1 MRDKLAQTTM
11 KTTDFIYAAFFTAL
25 IALLGILSIP
35 LPISPVPIT
44 GLNLGI
50 MLAGSILTAR
60 QAFFSVLT
68 LILLG
73 AAGVPVFSGMAGGIG
88 VLLGPRGG
96 YYWGFLAGAVLI
108 ARLRNGSNSFW
119 RLLLANIAGG
129 AVMAYLFGVPW
140 LSLITGMSMGKAVAV
155 GALPFI
161 PGDIFKAVIAA
172 LIGIQINKRRQFLS
186 K

>member
-1 MRDKLAQTTM
+1 MSQKIT
-11 KTTDFIYAAFFTAL
+11 KTADFVYAAFFTAL
-25 IALLGILSIP
+25 IALLGIISIP

-73 AAGVPVFSGMAGGIG
+73 AAGAPVFSGMGGGVG

-108 ARLRNGSNSFW
+108 ARFRGSSNSFR
-119 RLLLANIAGG
+119 RLLLVNIAGG
-129 AVMAYLFGVPW
+129 AVMAYAFGVPW
-140 LSLITGMSMGKAVAV
+140 LSLVTGMSLGKAAAL

-161 PGDIFKAVIAA
+161 PGDVFKAVIAA
-172 LIGIQINKRRQFLS
+172 VIGAEVNKRRQLLG

>member
-1 MRDKLAQTTM
+1 MKQKITETRD
-11 KTTDFIYAAFFTAL
+11 FVYAAFFTAL
-25 IALLGILSIP
+25 IALLGIISIP

-68 LILLG
+68 LIVLG
-73 AAGVPVFSGMAGGIG
+73 GAGVPVFSGMAGGIG

-96 YYWGFLAGAVLI
+96 YYWGFLFGAALI
-108 ARLRNGSNSFW
+108 ARLRDGNNTFW

-129 AVMAYLFGVPW
+129 AALAYAFGVPW
-140 LSLITGMSMGKAVAV
+140 LSVVTGISLGKAAAI

-161 PGDIFKAVIAA
+161 PGDVFKAVVAA
-172 LIGIQINKRRQFLS
+172 MIGVQVNKRRQLIG